1 MHWVDWT
8 VVGAYVVFALVVGVL
23 LARRAGS
30 DVDQFF
36 LSGRSLPWWVAG
48 TSMVATTFA
57 ADTPLV
63 VTGWVRDYGIWKN
76 WLWWAFAANGM
87 LTVFLFSRWWRRG
100 GVMTKAELAEL
111 RYGGSGARA
120 LRAVLGTM
128 HAGVTNT
135 IVLCW
140 VLLAAVK
147 ILDVLF
153 GVDKAT
159 GIVAASLIALVYSS
173 LAGFWGVVITDIV
186 QFTMA
191 IVGAV
196 ILAALSW
203 SAIDGGAGLEA
214 ARVEGLFGPDTL
226 RFLPR
231 PGEGSVFDS
240 SFWTVPTAALAV
252 YLGVSW
258 WAAEGVDGSSTT
270 VQRVS
275 AARTPRDGML
285 ATLWYNVA
293 HYALRPWP
301 WILVA
306 VASLVILPD
315 VEVRAEH
322 AGRVVELTG
331 ERMVVAATD
340 GAGRYEIAIGGE
352 AFEADWSP
360 RATVAAGEVIESGAV
375 VARTDGERAY
385 VVMMKRF
392 LPVGLLGL
400 VVASLLAAFMS
411 TIDTHVNLASSFFVN
426 DLYRRFL
433 APGRDA
439 AHYVRVARLASA
451 GVLALG
457 GWLAYAS
464 SSISGLFLFFLA
476 FLGGVGPVYLA
487 RWLWW
492 RVRAST
498 EITAMLASAAATL
511 ILTFTPIPWRDSPL
525 SPGGE
530 LAPEGR
536 LCLVVAFSMLC
547 AACSML
553 ATQTPDPRTLVGFY
567 RRVRPLGAWGPVR
580 ALALD
585 VQPDQRMGAALAGAA
600 GGLAATYG
608 ALFGVGC
615 FFLGSLV
622 QAGAGLAV
630 ALAGTV
636 LVARSL
642 RSLRSDA

>member
-1 MHWVDWT
+1 MHWLDWS
-8 VVGAYVVFALVVGVL
+8 VVAAYVVFALVVGLVF
-23 LARRAGS
+23 ARRAGS

-111 RYGGSGARA
+111 RYGGSGARI

-128 HAGVTNT
+128 HAGITNT

-147 ILDVLF
+147 ILDVLL
-153 GVDKAT
+153 GVDKVT
-159 GIVAASLIALVYSS
+159 GIVVASLIALVYSL
-173 LAGFWGVVITDIV
+173 LAGFWGVVITDMV
-186 QFTMA
+186 QFVMA
-191 IVGAV
+191 IAGAV
-196 ILAALSW
+196 ILAALAW
-203 SAIDGGAGLEA
+203 GAIGGGAGLEA
-214 ARVEGLFGPDTL
+214 ARAAGVFGPDTL

-231 PGEGSVFDS
+231 PGEGTVFDA
-240 SFWTVPTAALAV
+240 SFWTAPVAALAV

-275 AARTPRDGML
+275 AARTPREGML

-315 VEVRAEH
+315 VEVRTEH
-322 AGRVVELTG
+322 PGRIVELSP
-331 ERMVVAATD
+331 ERVVVAATD
-340 GAGRYEIAIGGE
+340 GAGRQEIPIGGE
-352 AFEADWSP
+352 GFEPDWTP
-360 RATVAAGEVIESGAV
+360 LAAVRAGEVVEAGAV

-385 VVMMKRF
+385 VVMMTRF
-392 LPVGLLGL
+392 LPAGLLGL

-426 DLYRRFL
+426 DLYRRFV
-433 APGRDA
+433 APGRGA
-439 AHYVRVARLASA
+439 AHYVGVARLASV
-451 GVLALG
+451 GVLSLG
-457 GWLAYAS
+457 GLLAYAA

-476 FLGGVGPVYLA
+476 FLGGVGPVYVA

-498 EITAMLASAAATL
+498 EITAMLASAAATVT
-511 ILTFTPIPWRDSPL
+511 LTFAPIPWPDTPL
-525 SPGGE
+525 SPAGA

-536 LCLVVAFSMLC
+536 LCLVVAFSMVC

-553 ATQTPDPRTLVGFY
+553 VTRAPDPKTLVAFY
-567 RRVRPLGAWGPVR
+567 RTIRPLGAWGPVR
-580 ALALD
+580 ALAPD
-585 VQPDQRMGAALAGAA
+585 VQADQRLGAALVGAA

-608 ALFGVGC
+608 SLFGLGC
-615 FFLGSLV
+615 AFIGLPT
-622 QAGAGLAV
+622 QAAAGLAT
-630 ALAGTV
+630 ALAGAFIT
-636 LVARSL
+636 ARSL
-642 RSLRSDA
+642 AGLREEA